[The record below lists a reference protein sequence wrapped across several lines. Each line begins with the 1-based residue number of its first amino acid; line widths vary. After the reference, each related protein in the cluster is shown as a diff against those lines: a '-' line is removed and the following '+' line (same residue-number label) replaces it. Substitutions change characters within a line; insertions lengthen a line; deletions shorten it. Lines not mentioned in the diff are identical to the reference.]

1 MRRQDYSDP
10 EAAMSIVNHSH
21 DFRWTAQRRSSNQTS
36 AAKVVRPMGRAATR
50 LKHTS
55 VVLLSLTLLAAAF
68 AGVVAL
74 RAAIFL
80 HAFHY

>member
-1 MRRQDYSDP
+1 
-10 EAAMSIVNHSH
+10 MSIVNHSH
-21 DFRWTAQRRSSNQTS
+21 DFRRT
-36 AAKVVRPMGRAATR
+36 AKVVRLTGRVAAS
-50 LKHTS
+50 LKRTS